1 MKKLFFML
9 ACAASVGAYVYSP
22 QAPEKA
28 DDLTLENI
36 ETVGLSAGEAICDC
50 SNDQTCTITNN
61 EEGIKLTSTGRA
73 VMQF

>member
-36 ETVGLSAGEAICDC
+36 EKRSVIAQTIKPARLPIMRRE
-50 SNDQTCTITNN
+50 SN
-61 EEGIKLTSTGRA
+61 
-73 VMQF
+73 